1 MKPASGL
8 TTGDDIEQAARRPSL
23 AVPWASA
30 RGDEQAWKTRAFED
44 AALGLSMCRRIGSI
58 ELPAGQVWAVGTMGL
73 LGFRPS
79 LPQDKVEHLDFSNLR
94 CGICPPELGH
104 QIVSAFRG

>member
-73 LGFRPS
+73 LAGLSGGARKPPASLGSAGF
-79 LPQDKVEHLDFSNLR
+79 
-94 CGICPPELGH
+94 
-104 QIVSAFRG
+104 